1 MIDET
6 ILSDGGPWASLSRKK
21 IFHKNDDVCKNQYF
35 NWLTRKV
42 LIQCKKIPTTL
53 RMGIVDSVIYYYR
66 NRQWNFF
73 WVWNLIFVQWDRTN
87 CYWLPIIGL
96 TLCYQLHINVLSI
109 KLIPKYVSGN
119 SGHVSCTIDGSR
131 QYSSN
136 FSWFQGY
143 Q

>member
-6 ILSDGGPWASLSRKK
+6 ILSDGSPWASLSRQK
-21 IFHKNDDVCKNQYF
+21 IFHKNDDVCRNQYF

-73 WVWNLIFVQWDRTN
+73 LGLKFDFCAVRQNQLLLITYYRIDIVLPITYQCLINQIDTEICFWKFRSCFLHYRLLLTSIFV
-87 CYWLPIIGL
+87 
-96 TLCYQLHINVLSI
+96 
-109 KLIPKYVSGN
+109 
-119 SGHVSCTIDGSR
+119 
-131 QYSSN
+131 
-136 FSWFQGY
+136 
-143 Q
+143 